1 MWHKIWPVVTD
12 VVWFVNSEPRKS
24 LKQLNRWRCHF
35 GLGLVEAWGTKC
47 CVGAHISPWE
57 GALLE
62 AANPQNDDGWKTRQ
76 DTACAWWYASY
87 GQHDLQGGSTCLLVF
102 ENSMLVAVGQR
113 DAASGY
119 QYCASFLLLGTSHAE
134 YNKMLPIF
142 TDVLW
147 SVCEYPLD
155 TTKSWA

>member
-1 MWHKIWPVVTD
+1 M
-12 VVWFVNSEPRKS
+12 
-24 LKQLNRWRCHF
+24 
-35 GLGLVEAWGTKC
+35 
-47 CVGAHISPWE
+47 
-57 GALLE
+57 
-62 AANPQNDDGWKTRQ
+62 
-76 DTACAWWYASY
+76 
-87 GQHDLQGGSTCLLVF
+87 LVF

-134 YNKMLPIF
+134 CSKMLCIF

-155 TTKSWA
+155 TTKSWAKTAEPVEIYYIYIHKVDAQGINIQWRAWPQAAVAQAWCVTPCPASLCSSSSEERASLSVCTWL

>member
-1 MWHKIWPVVTD
+1 M
-12 VVWFVNSEPRKS
+12 
-24 LKQLNRWRCHF
+24 
-35 GLGLVEAWGTKC
+35 
-47 CVGAHISPWE
+47 
-57 GALLE
+57 
-62 AANPQNDDGWKTRQ
+62 
-76 DTACAWWYASY
+76 
-87 GQHDLQGGSTCLLVF
+87 LVF

-147 SVCEYPLD
+147 SVCECPLD
-155 TTKSWA
+155 TTKSWAKTAEPVEIYYIYIHKVDAQGINIQWRAWPQAAVAQAWCVQLAYAVAAVRSERVYLSVHGSRQGPSHGCSYRGRETASLLRW